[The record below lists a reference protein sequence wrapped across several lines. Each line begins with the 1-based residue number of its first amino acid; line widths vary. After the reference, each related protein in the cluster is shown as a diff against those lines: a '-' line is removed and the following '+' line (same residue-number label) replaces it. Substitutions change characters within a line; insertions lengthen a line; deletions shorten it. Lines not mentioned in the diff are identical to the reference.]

1 MGGQRGREVGGAV
14 EPWVRRV
21 VGRCGATAE
30 TLLDDVVSG
39 AELVGENT
47 GPAGLT
53 RIALGR
59 DGRFLRHP
67 APGQGV
73 TEAENGLVAHVTLP
87 CRSRPLNRPW
97 WSTSPPIC
105 RRHEVCGAEAY

>member
-21 VGRCGATAE
+21 VGCCSAAAE
-30 TLLDDVVSG
+30 ALLDDDVPG
-39 AELVGENT
+39 AELVGEDT
-47 GPAGLT
+47 GPTGPT

-73 TEAENGLVAHVTLP
+73 TEAKDGLVTHVTLL
-87 CRSRPLNRPW
+87 CRSRPLRIW
-97 WSTSPPIC
+97 RSTSPST
-105 RRHEVCGAEAY
+105 